1 MTFPLGETVELQ
13 QDLDLVGQQ
22 QRLDLAARRPPSE
35 SAITGD
41 RSSGALA
48 T

>member
-1 MTFPLGETVELQ
+1 MTFPLGETIVLQ
-13 QDLDLVGQQ
+13 HDADLVGQQ
-22 QRLDLAARRPPSE
+22 QRLDLAAQAAKL
-35 SAITGD
+35 SATTAD